1 MTNFISEH
9 ANEILASLQEAEKVT
24 GYTTS
29 CNFYNISSPCL
40 HISTWC
46 DRNGIQ
52 AYYYMSESMV
62 MDWLNADNTTDYIVN
77 KLYEMMKQEELRRI
91 GVLNKIGGM

>member
-1 MTNFISEH
+1 MTNYISEH
-9 ANEILASLQEAEKVT
+9 ANEILACLQEAEKVT
-24 GYTTS
+24 GYSTS

-52 AYYYMSESMV
+52 SYYYMSEGMV
-62 MDWLNADNTTDYIVN
+62 MDWLGAEDTTDYIVN

-91 GVLNKIGGM
+91 AVLNKIGGV